1 MLSFKLLKKSNK
13 SLARHGVIKTSH
25 GLVET
30 PAIVPVATQAVI
42 KTLDSQD
49 VLQSKTQLLINNTY
63 HLHLRPGEKQV
74 ARVGGLHKFMS
85 WPKTLMTDS
94 GGYQVFSL
102 GFGHDLSIGKVSKK
116 TDQAKGVS
124 LGKQPQ
130 RLKITPAGV
139 IFRSHIDGR
148 ELFIGPRE
156 SIKIQEQLGADI
168 ILAFDECPPPVADY
182 EYVKKSVELTHVW
195 AKTCLK
201 THSTKQ
207 ALYGIVQGGKY
218 KDLRIKSAE
227 FIGNLG
233 FDGFAI
239 GGEFGEAKTDMAK
252 MLQWVVNYLPEIKP
266 RHLLGIGH
274 PEDIPILIKAGI
286 DTFDCIVPTHYAR
299 HGVAFTTSGRLDAAK
314 MIYSKDL
321 KPLDKK
327 CHCYV
332 CQQYTRSYI
341 CHLLRAKEIT
351 GLKLLTMHN
360 LYFYNS
366 LVESYR
372 KLIKQGKI

>member
-1 MLSFKLLKKSNK
+1 MINFKVLKKSNK
-13 SLARHGVIKTSH
+13 SLARLGILKTSH

-30 PAIVPVATQAVI
+30 PAIVPVATQAAV

-49 VLQSKTQLLINNTY
+49 VLQTKTQLLINNTY
-63 HLHLRPGEKQV
+63 HLHLRPGAKQI
-74 ARVGGLHKFMS
+74 AQAGGLHKFMA

-116 TDQAKGVS
+116 NGGSNKIT

-130 RLKITPAGV
+130 RLKITPEGV

-148 ELFIGPRE
+148 ELFIGPKE
-156 SIKIQEQLGADI
+156 SIRIQEQLGADI
-168 ILAFDECPPPVADY
+168 ILAFDECPPPIANY
-182 EYVKKSVELTHVW
+182 GYVKQSVALTHEW
-195 AKTCLK
+195 AKQCLN
-201 THSTKQ
+201 THKTKQ

-218 KDLRIKSAE
+218 KDLRLQSAK
-227 FIGNLG
+227 FINGLA

-239 GGEFGEAKTDMAK
+239 GGEFGRSKNDMSK
-252 MLQWVVNYLPEIKP
+252 MLQGVVAELQEDKP

-274 PEDIPILIKAGI
+274 PEDIPILIKAGV

-299 HGVAFTTSGRLDAAK
+299 HGVAFTSTGRLDAAK

-327 CHCYV
+327 CHCSV
-332 CQQYTRSYI
+332 CQQYSRSYI